1 MAITRLEL
9 AVDAA
14 LQTGKLLQEYFHKG
28 NLQAALKADHTLV
41 TEADQAADRLIQ
53 EMISREFPD
62 DKILSEEGNT
72 IFPHSQH
79 VWVIDPLDGTVNFS
93 QGLNYW
99 GVSIAHLVDGYPQTA
114 ALYFPETEELFSA
127 VKGQGAELNGVSLQ
141 VIENSSD
148 ALFPIFA
155 HCSRMDQRYEVNLPY
170 KKRSLG
176 AAAYHLCLIS
186 KNTAI
191 LAFESTPKIWDY
203 AGSWLIVS
211 EAGGVIESL
220 GKKGPFPAQ
229 AGADYQEIS
238 FSIIAAA
245 SDEILTEAKKNINQL

>member
-1 MAITRLEL
+1 MTISRLEL

-14 LQTGKLLQEYFHKG
+14 LQTGKLLQDHFHKD
-28 NLQAALKADHTLV
+28 NLQGTLKADRTLV

-53 EMISREFPD
+53 EMILREFPD
-62 DKILSEEGNT
+62 DQILSEEGNT
-72 IFPHSQH
+72 IFPDNPH

-141 VIENSSD
+141 VSKKSGD

>member
-14 LQTGKLLQEYFHKG
+14 KKTGEILKNYFQKGVLQGS
-28 NLQAALKADHTLV
+28 LKADQTLV

-53 EMISREFPD
+53 EIILREFPD
-62 DKILSEEGNT
+62 DQILSEEGNT
-72 IFPHSQH
+72 IFPHNQH

-99 GVSIAHLVDGYPQTA
+99 GVSIAHLENGYPQTA
-114 ALYFPETEELFSA
+114 ALYFPETDELFTA
-127 VKGQGAELNGVSLQ
+127 EKGQGAELNSLPLRVREQ
-141 VIENSSD
+141 RGD
-148 ALFPIFA
+148 AFFPIFV
-155 HCSRMDQRYEVNLPY
+155 HCSRMDQRYKVTLPY

-176 AAAYHLCLIS
+176 AAAYHLCLVS
-186 KNTAI
+186 KNSAI
-191 LAFESTPKIWDY
+191 LAFESSPKIWDY
-203 AGSWLIVS
+203 AGSWLVVS

-220 GKKGPFPAQ
+220 GEKGPFPAQ

-245 SDEILTEAKKNINQL
+245 SDEILAEAKTNINRL

>member
-1 MAITRLEL
+1 MANTRIEM

-14 LQTGKLLQEYFHKG
+14 IQTGKLLQDYFQNGVLKG
-28 NLQAALKADHTLV
+28 SLKADQTLV

-53 EMISREFPD
+53 EIISREFPD
-62 DKILSEEGNT
+62 DQILSEEGNT
-72 IFPHSQH
+72 IFPHNQH

-99 GVSIAHLVDGYPQTA
+99 GVSIAHLENGYPQTA
-114 ALYFPETEELFSA
+114 ALYFPETDELFTA
-127 VKGQGAELNGVSLQ
+127 VKGQGAELNGLPLQ
-141 VIENSSD
+141 VREKSND
-148 ALFPIFA
+148 AFFPIFV
-155 HCSRMDQRYEVNLPY
+155 HCSRMDLRYKVNLPY

-211 EAGGVIESL
+211 EAGGVIKALSE
-220 GKKGPFPAQ
+220 KQPFPAQ
-229 AGADYQEIS
+229 AGVDYQEIS
-238 FSIIAAA
+238 FSIAAAA
-245 SDEILTEAKKNINQL
+245 SDEIMAEAKENINKL

>member
-1 MAITRLEL
+1 MANTRLEM

-14 LQTGKLLQEYFHKG
+14 IQSGKLLQDLFQKG
-28 NLQAALKADHTLV
+28 NLQGSLKADQTLI

-53 EMISREFPD
+53 EIILREFPD
-62 DKILSEEGNT
+62 DQILSEEGNT
-72 IFPHSQH
+72 IFPNDRH

-93 QGLNYW
+93 LGLNYW
-99 GVSIAHLVDGYPQTA
+99 GVSIAHLENGYPETA

-127 VKGQGAELNGVSLQ
+127 VKGQGAELNGVPLQ
-141 VIENSSD
+141 VSEQKREV
-148 ALFPIFA
+148 LFPIFV
-155 HCSRMDQRYEVNLPY
+155 HCSRMDQRYMVNLPY

-191 LAFESTPKIWDY
+191 LAFESSPKIWDY

-211 EAGGVIESL
+211 EAGGVIGSL
-220 GKKGPFPAQ
+220 GEEQPFPAQ
-229 AGADYQEIS
+229 AGADYQKIS
-238 FSIIAAA
+238 FSIAAAA
-245 SDEILTEAKKNINQL
+245 SDVIMAEAKENIILL

>member
-9 AVDAA
+9 AVDIAI
-14 LQTGKLLQEYFHKG
+14 QTGKLLQEYIQKG
-28 NLQAALKADHTLV
+28 NLQATLKTDHTLV

-62 DKILSEEGNT
+62 DQILSEEGNT
-72 IFPHSQH
+72 IFPHCQH

-114 ALYFPETEELFSA
+114 ALYFPETEELFSG
-127 VKGQGAELNGVSLQ
+127 VKGHGAELNGVSLQ
-141 VIENSSD
+141 VSEKSSD
-148 ALFPIFA
+148 AFFPIFV
-155 HCSRMDQRYEVNLPY
+155 HCSRMDLRYKVTLPY

-176 AAAYHLCLIS
+176 AAAYHLCLVS
-186 KNTAI
+186 KNSAI
-191 LAFESTPKIWDY
+191 LAFESSPKIWDY
-203 AGSWLIVS
+203 AGAWLIVS

-220 GKKGPFPAQ
+220 GEKGPFPAQ

-245 SDEILTEAKKNINQL
+245 SDEILAEAKKNINRL